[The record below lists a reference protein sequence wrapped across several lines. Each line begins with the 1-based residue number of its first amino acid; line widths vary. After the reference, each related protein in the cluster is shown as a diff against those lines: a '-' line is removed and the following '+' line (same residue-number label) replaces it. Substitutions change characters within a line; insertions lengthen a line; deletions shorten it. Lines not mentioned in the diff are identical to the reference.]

1 MLRVTLRGVRSHRLR
16 FLLTAVAVML
26 GVSLVAGT
34 YVLTDSLNSTFKSI
48 VDQGSAGT
56 DVQVRGVASDT
67 ESFDGTALR
76 APLPLTL
83 ADKLRTVNGVE
94 RVEPDLQG
102 TAILVGKDGTAVRSG
117 AGAPTFGFAF
127 TGNDRVIKLVK
138 GRAPANASEIAVE
151 TSTLEQSKLA
161 LGAHTK
167 ALIGNNPRPVTI
179 VGEVSFGAGLA
190 GATLIFLDPQ
200 TATQTFAPDGTV
212 QSFTLTAAAGVS
224 QADLRSR
231 VAASLPAN
239 AEAVT
244 GATVKAE
251 STKQFED
258 GLGFIST
265 FLLVFAGVSLFVG
278 GFIIA
283 NTFSMLVAQRT
294 RELAL
299 LRAIGASR
307 AQVLRVVLG
316 EAAVLGLVGSL
327 LGLGAGILLAAGLKA
342 LFGTLGL
349 DISGGLPVQTRT
361 VIVSLLVGILVTLVS
376 AILPAIR
383 ASRVAPV
390 AAMRDDVAAPVGGV
404 FRRGLVGLV
413 FILVGAGL
421 LIPGVTQD
429 DVQWAMVGF
438 GAAAIVIGSLVAA
451 PATTRP
457 VIRVVAAPFLV
468 VAGTVGRL
476 ARENSLRNP
485 RRTATTASAL
495 MIGLALMGAVSVI
508 ASSTKASVADIVES
522 QLTADYVLDGGNAP
536 FPVTVADQV
545 AKLPDVAS
553 VATLGGVEVVVDK
566 KSEFAMAADPQGIA
580 DNVKV
585 DVTSGSLDALNS
597 GQILISKTLS
607 EDRGWKVG
615 TEVNG
620 AIGTIKSQPL
630 TVGAVFEDNQVL
642 SAPMVVPRKLYTSA
656 VPAALQ
662 GDFLVYVKARPGVD
676 QAALRTELTNQ
687 VKPFLVVSV
696 MDGDQFT
703 DSQAQQVNVLLYT
716 IYALL
721 ALSVVIA
728 VLGIVNTLALSV
740 FERTR
745 EIGLLRAVG
754 MSRRQL
760 RRMITVESISTAV
773 FGAVLGLI
781 LGLVLGITV
790 QYGVRS
796 QGLEVLSIPWL
807 SLIIVLFAAA
817 IAGMIA
823 AVMPAWRA
831 VRLDVLRAITA
842 D

>member
-34 YVLTDSLNSTFKSI
+34 YVLTDSLNATFKSI
-48 VDQGSAGT
+48 VDQASAGT

-67 ESFDGTALR
+67 EAFDGTALR

-83 ADKLRTVNGVE
+83 ADQLKTVDGVA
-94 RVEPDLQG
+94 RASADLQG

-117 AGAPTFGFAF
+117 AGSPTFGFAYS
-127 TGNDRVIKLVK
+127 GDDPVIKLVK
-138 GRAPANASEIAVE
+138 GRAPANKSEIAVE
-151 TSTLEQSKLA
+151 TSTLERSGLPV
-161 LGAHTK
+161 GAQTK
-167 ALIGNNPRPVTI
+167 ALIGNAPQSVTI

-200 TATQTFAPDGTV
+200 TAAATFAPDGTV
-212 QSFTLTAAAGVS
+212 QSFTVAAAPGVTEGE
-224 QADLRSR
+224 LRTR
-231 VAASLPAN
+231 VAAALPSN

-244 GATVKAE
+244 GTTLKDE
-251 STKQFED
+251 SSKQFEE

-299 LRAIGASR
+299 LRAVGASR
-307 AQVLRVVLG
+307 GQVLRVVLG

-327 LGLGAGILLAAGLKA
+327 LGLGVGILLAAGLKS
-342 LFGTLGL
+342 LFATIGL
-349 DISGGLPVQTRT
+349 EISGGLPVHTRT
-361 VIVSLLVGILVTLVS
+361 VVVSLLVGVVVTLLS

-390 AAMRDDVAAPVGGV
+390 AAMRDDIAAPVGGV
-404 FRRGLVGLV
+404 LRRGLIGLGFV
-413 FILVGAGL
+413 LVGFGL

-429 DVQWAMVGF
+429 DVQWLLVGI
-438 GAAAIVIGSLVAA
+438 GAALIVIGSLVAA

-457 VIRVVAAPFLV
+457 VIRIVASPFV
-468 VAGTVGRL
+468 AIAGTIGRL

-495 MIGLALMGAVSVI
+495 MIGLALMGGVSVI

-553 VATLGGVEVVVDK
+553 VATLGGVQVVVDK
-566 KSEFAMAADPQGIA
+566 KSLFAMAAESQGIA
-580 DNVKV
+580 DNVKI
-585 DVTSGSLDALNS
+585 DVTAGSLSALDS
-597 GQILISKTLS
+597 GQVLISKTLS

-615 TEVNG
+615 TVVDAG
-620 AIGTIKSQPL
+620 IGTIKKQPL

-642 SAPMVVPRKLYTSA
+642 SAPMVVPRALYIKA
-656 VPAALQ
+656 VPAAMQ
-662 GDFLVYVKARPGVD
+662 GDFLVYVKAKPD
-676 QAALRTELTNQ
+676 ASQAALRTELTNE

-696 MDGDQFT
+696 MDGDEFT
-703 DSQAQQVNVLLYT
+703 DSQAEQVNILLYT

-773 FGAVLGLI
+773 FGAVLGLV

-807 SLIIVLFAAA
+807 SLFIVLIAAA
-817 IAGMIA
+817 LAGMIA
-823 AVMPAWRA
+823 AVLPAWRA

>member
-26 GVSLVAGT
+26 GVSLVSGT
-34 YVLTDSLNSTFKSI
+34 YVLTDSLDSTFDKI
-48 VDQGSAGT
+48 VDQASTGA
-56 DVQVRGVASDT
+56 DVQVRGAASDT

-83 ADKLRTVNGVE
+83 VDQLKGVDGVT
-94 RVEPDLQG
+94 RAVPDLMG
-102 TAILVGKDGTAVRSG
+102 TAILVGKDGTAVRN
-117 AGAPTFGFAF
+117 AGAPTFGFAIEP
-127 TGNDRVIKLVK
+127 NDPVVKLVK
-138 GRAPANASEIAVE
+138 GRDPQNASEVAVE
-151 TSTLEQSKLA
+151 STTLEKSGLA
-161 LGAHTK
+161 VGAQTK
-167 ALIGNNPRPVTI
+167 ALIGNVPKTVTI
-179 VGEVSFGAGLA
+179 VGEAQFGEGLA
-190 GATLIFLDPQ
+190 GATLVFLDPKSAQ
-200 TATQTFAPDGTV
+200 ETFAPDGTV
-212 QSFTLTAAAGVS
+212 QSFTMSAAPGIS
-224 QADLRSR
+224 QDELRSR
-231 VAASLPAN
+231 VAAVLPPN
-239 AEAVT
+239 AEAIT
-244 GATVKAE
+244 GATLNAE
-251 STKQFED
+251 SKKQFEE

-307 AQVLRVVLG
+307 GQVLRVVLG
-316 EAAVLGLVGSL
+316 EAVVLGIVGSL
-327 LGLGAGILLAAGLKA
+327 LGLGIGILLAAGLKA
-342 LFGTLGL
+342 LFGTFGL
-349 DISGGLPVQTRT
+349 EISGGLPVNTRT
-361 VIVSLLVGILVTLVS
+361 VVVSLLVGIVVTVVS
-376 AILPAIR
+376 AILPAVR

-404 FRRGLVGLV
+404 LRRGLIGGG
-413 FILVGAGL
+413 FIAVGAGL
-421 LIPGVTQD
+421 LVPGVTQD
-429 DVQWAMVGF
+429 DVQWLLVGI
-438 GAAAIVIGSLVAA
+438 GAALIVIGSLVAA

-468 VAGTVGRL
+468 VAGTIGRL

-495 MIGLALMGAVSVI
+495 MIGLALMAGVSVI

-536 FPVTVADQV
+536 FPVTVAEQV
-545 AKLPDVAS
+545 STLPDVAS
-553 VATLGGVEVVVDK
+553 VATLGGVQVVVDDRTL
-566 KSEFAMAADPQGIA
+566 FAMAADPQGIA

-585 DVTSGSLDALNS
+585 DVTSGSLGALNS
-597 GQILISKTLS
+597 GQVLISQTLA

-615 TEVNG
+615 TTVDAG
-620 AIGTIKSQPL
+620 IGTIKQQPL

-642 SAPMVVPRKLYTSA
+642 SAQMVVPRKLYSEA

-662 GDFLVYVKARPGVD
+662 GDFLVYVKAKPGVD
-676 QAALRTELTNQ
+676 QAALRTELTST

-696 MDGDQFT
+696 LDGAEFT
-703 DSQAQQVNVLLYT
+703 DSQAEQVNILLYT

-754 MSRRQL
+754 MTRRQL

-773 FGAVLGLI
+773 FGAVLGTA

-796 QGLEVLSIPWL
+796 QGLEVLSIPWA
-807 SLIIVLFAAA
+807 SLVIVLIAAG
-817 IAGMIA
+817 IAGMVA
-823 AVMPAWRA
+823 AVLPAWRA

>member
-1 MLRVTLRGVRSHRLR
+1 MLRVTLKGVRSHRLR

-26 GVSLVAGT
+26 GVALVSGT
-34 YVLTDSLNSTFKSI
+34 YVLTDSLNSTFDAI
-48 VDQGSAGT
+48 VDQGSTGT
-56 DVQVRGVASDT
+56 DVQVRGTPSDA
-67 ESFDGTALR
+67 EAFDGTPLR

-83 ADKLRTVNGVE
+83 ADQLKSVDGVT
-94 RVEPDLQG
+94 RVTPDLQG

-117 AGAPTFGFAF
+117 SGAPTFGFAYNE
-127 TGNDRVIKLVK
+127 GDPVVRLVK
-138 GRAPANASEIAVE
+138 GRAPTNKSEVAVE
-151 TSTLEQSKLA
+151 TATLEKAKLA
-161 LGAHTK
+161 VGDRTK
-167 ALIGNNPRPVTI
+167 ALIGNNPQDVTI
-179 VGEVSFGAGLA
+179 TGEVSFGAGLA
-190 GATLIFLDPQ
+190 GATLVFLDPQ
-200 TATQTFAPDGTV
+200 TATSTFAPDGTV
-212 QSFTLTAAAGVS
+212 QSFTLTGSPGLS
-224 QADLRSR
+224 QEQLRTK
-231 VAASLPAN
+231 VAATLPTN
-239 AEAVT
+239 AEAIT
-244 GATVKAE
+244 GTALNAE
-251 STKQFED
+251 SKKQFED
-258 GLGFIST
+258 ALGFIST

-307 AQVLRVVLG
+307 GQVLRVVLG

-327 LGLGAGILLAAGLKA
+327 LGLGVGVLLAAALKA
-342 LFGTLGL
+342 LFAAIGL
-349 DISGGLPVQTRT
+349 DISGGLPVHVRT
-361 VIVSLLVGILVTLVS
+361 IVVSLLVGTIVTLVS
-376 AILPAIR
+376 AVLPAIR

-390 AAMRDDVAAPVGGV
+390 AAMRDDIAAPVGGV
-404 FRRGLVGLV
+404 LRRGVIGVIFVLLGL
-413 FILVGAGL
+413 GL

-429 DVQWAMVGF
+429 DVQWMAVGF
-438 GAAAIVIGSLVAA
+438 GAALIVLGSLVAA

-457 VIRVVAAPFLV
+457 VIRVVASPFV
-468 VAGTVGRL
+468 VVTGTIGRL

-495 MIGLALMGAVSVI
+495 MIGLALMAGVSVI
-508 ASSTKASVADIVES
+508 ASSTKASVSDIVDS
-522 QLTADYVLDGGNAP
+522 QLTSDYVLDGGNAP
-536 FPVTVADQV
+536 FPVTVAQSV

-553 VATLGGVEVVVDK
+553 VATLGGVQVVVDK
-566 KSEFAMAADPQGIA
+566 KAQFAMAAESQGIT

-585 DVTSGSLDALNS
+585 NVTSGSLSALDS
-597 GQILISKTLS
+597 GQVVVSETLAKD
-607 EDRGWKVG
+607 EGWKVG
-615 TEVNG
+615 TVIN
-620 AIGTIKSQPL
+620 ASIGTIKKQSL
-630 TVGAVFEDNQVL
+630 TIGGVFEDNQVL
-642 SAPMVVPRKLYTSA
+642 SAPMVVPRALYTKA
-656 VPAALQ
+656 VPAAMQ
-662 GDFLVYVKARPGVD
+662 GDFLVYVKAKPGVD
-676 QAALRTELTNQ
+676 PASLRPELAAA

-696 MDGDQFT
+696 MDSDEFT
-703 DSQAQQVNVLLYT
+703 DSQAAQVNVLLYT

-754 MSRRQL
+754 MTRRQL

-773 FGAVLGLI
+773 FGAVLGMV

-807 SLIIVLFAAA
+807 SLVAVLIAAA
-817 IAGMIA
+817 VAGMVA
-823 AVMPAWRA
+823 AVLPAWRA
-831 VRLDVLRAITA
+831 TRLDVLRAITA

>member
-1 MLRVTLRGVRSHRLR
+1 LR

-34 YVLTDSLNSTFKSI
+34 YVLTDSLNNTFNSI
-48 VDQGSAGT
+48 VDQASVGA
-56 DVQVRGVASDT
+56 DVQVRGADSDT
-67 ESFDGTALR
+67 ESFDGTPLR

-83 ADKLRTVNGVE
+83 ADKLKTVDGVS
-94 RVEPDLQG
+94 RVAPDLQG
-102 TAILVGKDGTAVRSG
+102 NAILVGKDGTAVRSG
-117 AGAPTFGFAF
+117 GAPTFGFAF
-127 TGNDRVIKLVK
+127 YDDDPVIKVVQ
-138 GRAPANASEIAVE
+138 GRGPTNKSEIAVE
-151 TSTLEQSKLA
+151 STTLERSKLKV
-161 LGAHTK
+161 GDRTK
-167 ALIGNNPRPVTI
+167 ALIGNNPESVTV

-190 GATLIFLDPQ
+190 GATLVLLDPQ
-200 TATQTFAPDGTV
+200 TAEKTFAPDGTV
-212 QSFTLTAAAGVS
+212 QTITLTATPGVS
-224 QADLRSR
+224 QEQLRTS
-231 VAASLPAN
+231 VAAVLPAN
-239 AEAVT
+239 AEAIT
-244 GATVKAE
+244 GATLNADSK
-251 STKQFED
+251 KQFEE
-258 GLGFIST
+258 GFGFVTT

-307 AQVLRVVLG
+307 GQVLRVVLG
-316 EAAVLGLVGSL
+316 EAAVLGVVGSL
-327 LGLGAGILLAAGLKA
+327 LGLGTGILLAAGLKA
-342 LFGTLGL
+342 FFKAIGL
-349 DISGGLPVQTRT
+349 DITGGLPVQTRT
-361 VIVSLLVGILVTLVS
+361 VVASLLVGILVTLVS
-376 AILPAIR
+376 AILPAVR

-390 AAMRDDVAAPVGGV
+390 AAMRDDIAAPVGGV
-404 FRRGLVGLV
+404 VRRGLIGTV
-413 FILVGAGL
+413 FVVAGFAL

-429 DVQWAMVGF
+429 DVQWLLVGI
-438 GAAAIVIGSLVAA
+438 GAGLLVIGSLVAA

-457 VIRVVAAPFLV
+457 VIRVVAAPFVLI
-468 VAGTVGRL
+468 AGTVGRL
-476 ARENSLRNP
+476 ARANSLRNP

-495 MIGLALMGAVSVI
+495 MIGLALMAGVSVI

-536 FPVTVADQV
+536 FPVTVADSV

-553 VATLGGVEVVVDK
+553 VATLGGVQVVVDK
-566 KSEFAMAADPQGIA
+566 KSLFAMAADPQGIA

-585 DVTSGSLDALNS
+585 DVTSGSLTALTS
-597 GQILISKTLS
+597 GQVLISKTLS
-607 EDRGWKVG
+607 EDRGWRVG
-615 TEVNG
+615 TKIDAG
-620 AIGTIKSQPL
+620 IGTIKKEPL

-642 SAPMVVPRKLYTSA
+642 SAQMVVPRALYTKA
-656 VPAALQ
+656 VPPALQ
-662 GDFLVYVKARPGVD
+662 GDFLVYVKAKPGVN
-676 QAALRTELTNQ
+676 QASLRTELTST

-696 MDGDQFT
+696 MDGDEFT
-703 DSQAQQVNVLLYT
+703 DSQAAQVNVLLYT

-754 MSRRQL
+754 MTRRQL

-773 FGAVLGLI
+773 FGAVLGTV

-796 QGLEVLSIPWL
+796 QGLEVLSIPWG
-807 SLIIVLFAAA
+807 SLVIVLIAAA
-817 IAGMIA
+817 VAGMVA
-823 AVMPAWRA
+823 AVLPAWRA

>member
-1 MLRVTLRGVRSHRLR
+1 MLRITLKGVRSHRLR

-26 GVSLVAGT
+26 GVSLVSGT
-34 YVLTDSLNSTFKSI
+34 YVLTDSLNNTFNAI
-48 VDQGSAGT
+48 VDQGAVGT
-56 DVQVRGVASDT
+56 DVQVQGVDSDT

-83 ADKLRTVNGVE
+83 ADKLRTVDGVT
-94 RVEPDLQG
+94 RVAPLLQG

-117 AGAPTFGFAF
+117 APTFGFDF
-127 TGNDRVIKLVK
+127 QTDDPVITLVR
-138 GRAPANASEIAVE
+138 GRGPTNKSEIAVE
-151 TSTLEQSKLA
+151 TSTLKRSGLDV
-161 LGAHTK
+161 GAKTK
-167 ALIGNNPRPVTI
+167 ALIGNTPQDVTI

-200 TATQTFAPDGTV
+200 TAQATFAPDGTV
-212 QSFTLTAAAGVS
+212 QSFSLTAAAGVS
-224 QADLRSR
+224 QEQLRSR
-231 VAASLPAN
+231 VAATLPADAEAITGETLN
-239 AEAVT
+239 AENRKT
-244 GATVKAE
+244 
-251 STKQFED
+251 FEEAF
-258 GLGFIST
+258 GFITT

-307 AQVLRVVLG
+307 GQVLRVVLG

-327 LGLGAGILLAAGLKA
+327 LGLGMGVLLAAGLMA
-342 LFGTLGL
+342 LFDALGL
-349 DISGGLPVQTRT
+349 DLSGGLPVQTRT
-361 VIVSLLVGILVTLVS
+361 IVVSLLVGTLVTMLS
-376 AILPAIR
+376 AVLPAIR

-390 AAMRDDVAAPVGGV
+390 AAMRDDVAAPAGGV
-404 FRRGLVGLV
+404 LRRGLIGALIV
-413 FILVGAGL
+413 LVGAGL
-421 LIPGVTQD
+421 LVPGVVQD
-429 DVQWAMVGF
+429 DVQWALVGF
-438 GAAAIVIGSLVAA
+438 GAALIVIGSLVAA

-457 VIRVVAAPFLV
+457 VIRVVAAPLV
-468 VAGTVGRL
+468 SVTGTVGRL
-476 ARENSLRNP
+476 AQANSLRNP

-495 MIGLALMGAVSVI
+495 MIGLALMAGVSVI
-508 ASSTKASVADIVES
+508 ASSTTASVADIVES
-522 QLTADYVLDGGNAP
+522 QLTADYVLNGGNAP
-536 FPVTVADQV
+536 FPVTVADKV
-545 AKLPDVAS
+545 STLPDVTS
-553 VATLGGVEVVVDK
+553 VATLGGVQVVVDK
-566 KSEFAMAADPQGIA
+566 KALFAMAAEAKGIA

-585 DVTSGSLDALNS
+585 EVDSGSLNSLDS

-615 TEVNG
+615 TVLDAG
-620 AIGTIKSQPL
+620 IGTFKSQSL

-642 SAPMVVPRKLYTSA
+642 SAPMVVPRQLYTKA

-662 GDFLVYVKARPGVD
+662 GDFLVYVKAKQGAD
-676 QAALRTELTNQ
+676 QAALRTELTNT

-696 MDGDQFT
+696 MDGDEFT
-703 DSQAQQVNVLLYT
+703 DSQAAQIKGLLYT

-721 ALSVVIA
+721 ALSVIIA

-754 MSRRQL
+754 LTRRQL
-760 RRMITVESISTAV
+760 GGMITLESISTAV
-773 FGAVLGLI
+773 FGAVLGTV

-796 QGLEVLSIPWL
+796 QGLEVLSIPWF
-807 SLIIVLFAAA
+807 SLFVVLIAAA
-817 IAGMIA
+817 LAGMVA
-823 AVMPAWRA
+823 AVLPAWRA
-831 VRLDVLRAITA
+831 VRLDILRAITA